1 MKPLFDY
8 FSASRAELAKVAWP
22 NRRATMRLT
31 LMVIVFSIGFAL
43 ALGAI
48 DWVFSTLIQ
57 KLILK
62 G

>member
-1 MKPLFDY
+1 MKPMFDY

-22 NRRATMRLT
+22 SRQQTMRLT
-31 LMVIVFSIGFAL
+31 VMVIIFSIGFAA

-48 DWVFSTLIQ
+48 DWVFSTIIQ